1 MMAIYK
7 GRPRAPASGGTNWMR
22 KIVPFPTPSPPQG
35 GEGRVRGVSIGR
47 MKRIMPL
54 AA

>member
-7 GRPRAPASGGTNWMR
+7 GLCFCQRGHQLMR
-22 KIVPFPTPSPPQG
+22 NMPFNSLRG
-35 GEGRVRGVSIGR
+35 RGRVRVPIGR